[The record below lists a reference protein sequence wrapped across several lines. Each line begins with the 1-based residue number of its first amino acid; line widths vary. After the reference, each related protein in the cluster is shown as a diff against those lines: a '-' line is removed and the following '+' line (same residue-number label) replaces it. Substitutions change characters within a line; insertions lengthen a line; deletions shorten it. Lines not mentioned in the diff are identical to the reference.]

1 MRKTHWQTLVEI
13 ALAFALAGTIAVAV
27 FSLAEQALPTEPAP
41 ITTYESSRLET
52 LCTRAGGRPASCS
65 QFAGREI

>member
-1 MRKTHWQTLVEI
+1 MSLTTILAAV
-13 ALAFALAGTIAVAV
+13 ALAIAAGSAATTALR
-27 FSLAEQALPTEPAP
+27 QTEAPAP
-41 ITTYESSRLET
+41 IIYSEPSRLET